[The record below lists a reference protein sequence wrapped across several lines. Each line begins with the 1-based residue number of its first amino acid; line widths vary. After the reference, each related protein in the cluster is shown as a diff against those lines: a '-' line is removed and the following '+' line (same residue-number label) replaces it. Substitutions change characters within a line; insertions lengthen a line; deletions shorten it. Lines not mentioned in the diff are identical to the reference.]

1 MSAGRV
7 GRAGTVR
14 LTRRTLLQ
22 HWLVLLGIDPIGL
35 TGPPSGQVA
44 DGVSRPVRA
53 VLDPPATTRTLS
65 DTEMQDLVA
74 FAEVLVEGRTL
85 TSAERVYLVEHIE
98 DRIRRHPGHLSTYR
112 TTLSA
117 LGRLAGGRM
126 ARLGISERLELVAHH
141 RLAFSQVRPGE
152 DLGPFPEEMR
162 TLRTRAVPD
171 LIGGYYGSPAGW
183 AAVGYSSF
191 PGQCGD
197 LTRYVRA
204 EN

>member
-1 MSAGRV
+1 
-7 GRAGTVR
+7 
-14 LTRRTLLQ
+14 
-22 HWLVLLGIDPIGL
+22 
-35 TGPPSGQVA
+35 
-44 DGVSRPVRA
+44 
-53 VLDPPATTRTLS
+53 
-65 DTEMQDLVA
+65 MQDLLA
-74 FAEVLVEGRTL
+74 FAEVLVEGRAL
-85 TSAERVYLVEHIE
+85 TPAERAYLMEHIE
-98 DRIRRHPGHLSTYR
+98 DRTRRHPGHLSIYR
-112 TTLSA
+112 TTLSV

-126 ARLGISERLELVAHH
+126 AHLGISQRLELVDHH
-141 RLAFSQVRPGE
+141 HLAISQVRPGE

>member
-1 MSAGRV
+1 M
-7 GRAGTVR
+7 
-14 LTRRTLLQ
+14 TRRTLLRDL
-22 HWLVLLGIDPIGL
+22 LVLLGIDPTGL
-35 TGPPSGQVA
+35 TRPLSVRAA
-44 DGVSRPVRA
+44 DGVTQPVRA
-53 VLDPPATTRTLS
+53 VLDPPATTGLLS
-65 DTEMQDLVA
+65 STEMQDLIA

-85 TSAERVYLVEHIE
+85 TSAERAYLAEHIE
-98 DRIRRHPGHLSTYR
+98 DRARRHPGYLSTYR

-117 LGRLAGGRM
+117 LGRLAGGRL
-126 ARLGISERLELVAHH
+126 AHLGIGERLELVTQH
-141 RLAFSQVRPGE
+141 RLAISQVRPGE

-183 AAVGYSSF
+183 AAVGYSGF

-204 EN
+204 ENYEVPGMP